1 MVARLRSLLR
11 EPLFRLLLSNLAAGL
26 VAALILFGGLLLL
39 NPANLRNLILSDQSP
54 EIALLL
60 LLFGFLLTFGSA
72 AMGTAIM
79 TIGSRQAPP
88 SGGQRAPINR
98 EGLRTAAVPAR
109 TRRREMDH
117 YR

>member
-1 MVARLRSLLR
+1 MLR

-26 VAALILFGGLLLL
+26 AAALILFGGLLVL
-39 NPANLRNLILSDQSP
+39 NPANLRGLILSDQSP

-79 TIGSRQAPP
+79 AIGSRDTPP
-88 SGGQRAPINR
+88 SGGRGAHGHR
-98 EGLRTAAVPAR
+98 GGLQTAAIPASK
-109 TRRREMDH
+109 RRPEAGPR
-117 YR
+117 

>member
-1 MVARLRSLLR
+1 MALRLRSLLR

-26 VAALILFGGLLLL
+26 AAAAVLFAGLLVL
-39 NPANLRNLILSDQSP
+39 NPANLRGLILSDQSP

-79 TIGSRQAPP
+79 TIGSRDTPP
-88 SGGQRAPINR
+88 SGGQRARIDA
-98 EGLRTAAVPAR
+98 EGLQTAAIPAR
-109 TRRREMDH
+109 KRRPETGSR
-117 YR
+117 